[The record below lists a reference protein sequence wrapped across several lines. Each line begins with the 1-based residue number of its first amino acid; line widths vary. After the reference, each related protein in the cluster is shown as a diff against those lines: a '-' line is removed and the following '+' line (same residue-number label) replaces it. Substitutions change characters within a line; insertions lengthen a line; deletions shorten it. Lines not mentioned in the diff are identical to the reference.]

1 MRSRQI
7 NTNRNQAN
15 LMNPS
20 DQISQHFARSQ
31 QALSDALQAL
41 KAKIA
46 QSASAMA
53 ETLDAGGK
61 LLICGNGGSAAD
73 ALHLSS
79 ELLNKFVMELAPLAA
94 IALNSDV
101 SALTSIAN
109 DFAFE
114 YVFSKQVE
122 ALGKEKDLLVVFTT
136 SGNSANI
143 SRAIEAAGRQNM
155 RVLALTGKTGGA
167 AAQLLLKNDI
177 ELRVPNDETARIQ
190 EVHGLIIHCLCD
202 LIDQQLFGEQT

>member
-79 ELLNKFVMELAPLAA
+79 ELLNKFVMERAPLAA

-167 AAQLLLKNDI
+167 AAQLLAKNDI

>member
-1 MRSRQI
+1 MRSRRI
-7 NTNRNQAN
+7 NTNRNQATI
-15 LMNPS
+15 MNPS

-31 QALSDALQAL
+31 QALSDAQQAL

-79 ELLNKFVMELAPLAA
+79 ELLNKFVMDRAPLAA
-94 IALNSDV
+94 ITLNSDV

-114 YVFSKQVE
+114 YIFSKQVE

-143 SRAIEAAGRQNM
+143 SHAIEAAGRQNM

-167 AAQLLLKNDI
+167 AARLLSDNDI
-177 ELRVPNDETARIQ
+177 ELRVPNEETARIQ

>member
-1 MRSRQI
+1 
-7 NTNRNQAN
+7 
-15 LMNPS
+15 MNPG

-31 QALSDALQAL
+31 KALSDALPVL
-41 KAKIA
+41 NAKIA
-46 QSASAMA
+46 DSAAAMA
-53 ETLDAGGK
+53 EALNAGGK

-73 ALHLSS
+73 SLHLSS
-79 ELLNKFVMELAPLAA
+79 ELLNKFVLERAPLAA

-101 SALTSIAN
+101 STLTSIAN

-114 YVFSKQVE
+114 YVYSRQVE
-122 ALGKEKDLLVVFTT
+122 ALGKEQDILIVFTT

-143 SRAIEAAGRQNM
+143 NRAIKAANHIGM
-155 RVLALTGKTGGA
+155 RVIALSGKTGGKVA
-167 AAQLLLKNDI
+167 GLLLENAI

-202 LIDQQLFGEQT
+202 LIDLRLFGAKK

>member
-1 MRSRQI
+1 
-7 NTNRNQAN
+7 
-15 LMNPS
+15 MNPS

-31 QALSDALQAL
+31 KALSDALPVL
-41 KAKIA
+41 NAKIA
-46 QSASAMA
+46 DSAAAMA
-53 ETLDAGGK
+53 EALNAGGK

-73 ALHLSS
+73 SLHLSS
-79 ELLNKFVMELAPLAA
+79 ELLNKFVLERAPLAA

-101 SALTSIAN
+101 STLTSIAN

-114 YVFSKQVE
+114 YVYSKQVE
-122 ALGKEKDLLVVFTT
+122 ALGKEQDILIVFTT

-143 SRAIEAAGRQNM
+143 NRAIKAANHIGM
-155 RVLALTGKTGGA
+155 RVIALSGKTGGKA
-167 AAQLLLKNDI
+167 AGLLLENAI

-202 LIDQQLFGEQT
+202 LIDLQLFGAKK

>member
-1 MRSRQI
+1 
-7 NTNRNQAN
+7 
-15 LMNPS
+15 MNPGE
-20 DQISQHFARSQ
+20 QISQHFARSQ
-31 QALSDALQAL
+31 KALSDALPVLNTNIANSAAAMVEAL
-41 KAKIA
+41 
-46 QSASAMA
+46 S
-53 ETLDAGGK
+53 AGGK

-73 ALHLSS
+73 SMHLSS
-79 ELLNKFVMELAPLAA
+79 ELLNKFVLERAPLAA

-122 ALGKEKDLLVVFTT
+122 ALGKEQDILIVFTT

-143 SRAIEAAGRQNM
+143 NRAIKIANQIGM
-155 RVLALTGKTGGA
+155 RVIALTGKTGGTA
-167 AAQLLLKNDI
+167 AGLLTENAI

-202 LIDQQLFGEQT
+202 LIDLQLFGEKV

>member
-1 MRSRQI
+1 
-7 NTNRNQAN
+7 
-15 LMNPS
+15 MNPG
-20 DQISQHFARSQ
+20 DRISQHFARSQ
-31 QALSDALQAL
+31 KALSDALPVL
-41 KAKIA
+41 NGKIA
-46 QSASAMA
+46 DSAAAMA

-73 ALHLSS
+73 SLHLSS
-79 ELLNKFVMELAPLAA
+79 ELLNKFVLERAPLAA

-101 SALTSIAN
+101 STLTSIAN

-114 YVFSKQVE
+114 YVYSKQVE
-122 ALGKEKDLLVVFTT
+122 ALGKEQDILIVFTT

-143 SRAIEAAGRQNM
+143 NRAIKAANHIGM
-155 RVLALTGKTGGA
+155 RVIALSGKTGGKA
-167 AAQLLLKNDI
+167 AGLLLENAI

-202 LIDQQLFGEQT
+202 LIDLRLFGAKK

>member
-1 MRSRQI
+1 
-7 NTNRNQAN
+7 
-15 LMNPS
+15 MNPGE
-20 DQISQHFARSQ
+20 QISQHFARSQ
-31 QALSDALQAL
+31 KALSDALPVL
-41 KAKIA
+41 NAKIA
-46 QSASAMA
+46 NSAAAMA

-73 ALHLSS
+73 SLHLSS
-79 ELLNKFVMELAPLAA
+79 ELLNKFVLERAPLAA
-94 IALNSDV
+94 ISLNSDV

-122 ALGKEKDLLVVFTT
+122 ALGKKQDILVVFTT

-143 SRAIEAAGRQNM
+143 SRAIKSANQIGM
-155 RVLALTGKTGGA
+155 RVIALSGKTGGA
-167 AAQLLLKNDI
+167 AAKLLLEDAI

-202 LIDQQLFGEQT
+202 LIDLQLFGAKA

>member
-1 MRSRQI
+1 MS
-7 NTNRNQAN
+7 
-15 LMNPS
+15 PG

-31 QALSDALQAL
+31 QALSDALQVL
-41 KAKIA
+41 KEKIA

-79 ELLNKFVMELAPLAA
+79 ELLNKFVMERAPLAA

-143 SRAIEAAGRQNM
+143 SRAIETAGRQNM

-167 AAQLLLKNDI
+167 AAQLLSKNDI
-177 ELRVPNDETARIQ
+177 ELRVPNNETARIQ

>member
-1 MRSRQI
+1 
-7 NTNRNQAN
+7 
-15 LMNPS
+15 MNPS

-31 QALSDALQAL
+31 QALSDAQQAL

-79 ELLNKFVMELAPLAA
+79 ELLNKFVMDRAPLAA
-94 IALNSDV
+94 ITLNSDV

-114 YVFSKQVE
+114 YIFSKQVE

-167 AAQLLLKNDI
+167 AARLLSDNDI
-177 ELRVPNDETARIQ
+177 ELRVPNEETARIQ

>member
-1 MRSRQI
+1 MRSRRI
-7 NTNRNQAN
+7 NTNRNQATI
-15 LMNPS
+15 MNPS

-31 QALSDALQAL
+31 QALSDAQQAL

-79 ELLNKFVMELAPLAA
+79 ELLNKFVMDRAPLAA
-94 IALNSDV
+94 ITLNSDV

-114 YVFSKQVE
+114 YIFSKQVE

-167 AAQLLLKNDI
+167 AARLLSDNDI
-177 ELRVPNDETARIQ
+177 ELRVPNEETARIQ

>member
-1 MRSRQI
+1 
-7 NTNRNQAN
+7 
-15 LMNPS
+15 MNPG

-31 QALSDALQAL
+31 KALSDALPVL
-41 KAKIA
+41 NGKIA
-46 QSASAMA
+46 DSAGAMA

-73 ALHLSS
+73 SLHLSS
-79 ELLNKFVMELAPLAA
+79 ELLNKFVLERAPLAA

-101 SALTSIAN
+101 STLTSIAN

-114 YVFSKQVE
+114 YVYSKQVE
-122 ALGKEKDLLVVFTT
+122 ALGKEQDILIVFTT

-143 SRAIEAAGRQNM
+143 NRAIKAANHIGM
-155 RVLALTGKTGGA
+155 RVIALSGKTGGKA
-167 AAQLLLKNDI
+167 AGLLLENAI

-202 LIDQQLFGEQT
+202 LIDLQLFGAIK

>member
-1 MRSRQI
+1 
-7 NTNRNQAN
+7 
-15 LMNPS
+15 MNP
-20 DQISQHFARSQ
+20 DDRITQHFARSQ
-31 QALSDALQAL
+31 QALSATLPAL

-46 QSASAMA
+46 DTATAMA
-53 ETLDAGGK
+53 ETLAAGGK

-73 ALHLSS
+73 SLHLSS
-79 ELLNKFVMELAPLAA
+79 ELLNKFVLERAPLAA

-114 YVFSKQVE
+114 YVFSKQIE
-122 ALGKEKDLLVVFTT
+122 ALGKENDMLLVFTT

-143 SRAIEAAGRQNM
+143 SRAIQAANQLDM
-155 RVLALTGKTGGA
+155 RVIALTGKTGGGA
-167 AAQLLLKNDI
+167 ARLLQENAI

-202 LIDQQLFGEQT
+202 LIDQQLFGETR